1 MSTRK
6 SVDQVQP
13 GAILM
18 SWQDV
23 VKVIVAGA
31 LAGIL
36 TMALYVLLDRY
47 VFTPTLCSDMNA
59 GTGRCDNR
67 LLFSSG
73 VALVVAAFPV
83 LFYFVNQRIY
93 RPLLV
98 VIVSIAALWNVPLLI
113 GELSLSVAI
122 LVAGLLFAGIYL
134 LMAWLVQV
142 RNFLV
147 ALGLSVIVVVVLR
160 LILAS

>member
-18 SWQDV
+18 SWRDV

-113 GELSLSVAI
+113 GELSLGVAI